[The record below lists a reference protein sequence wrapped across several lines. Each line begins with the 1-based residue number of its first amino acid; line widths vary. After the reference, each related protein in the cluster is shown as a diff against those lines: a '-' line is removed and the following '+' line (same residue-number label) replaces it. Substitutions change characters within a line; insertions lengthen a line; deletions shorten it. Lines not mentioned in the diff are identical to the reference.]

1 MSIVGRPGQSE
12 LFAGLGVLISM
23 RWPWVI
29 AATLVVAGCGG
40 TAATTATD
48 TNRAPSVTVP
58 QPFRLFTHCGILTT
72 YFAGRTFYLETL
84 DPSQVVKPVGDPL
97 GNPLATGSMTLLS
110 PHLAEFTDV
119 AGHRIRFVDYLPGEV
134 DRPYALTVLVISG
147 GNQLADVSFAGRR
160 WRTTDT
166 LPGVVG
172 PPYGNGMDAYTQVH
186 GTMTLLANGDA
197 RFTSAAGAVARF
209 SALPPAGCD

>member
-1 MSIVGRPGQSE
+1 MTSV
-12 LFAGLGVLISM
+12 
-23 RWPWVI
+23 RWTWVI
-29 AATLVVAGCGG
+29 AATLVMAGCGG
-40 TAATTATD
+40 SAATTDTTTNTAT
-48 TNRAPSVTVP
+48 APSAAPAVRVP

-72 YFAGRTFYLETL
+72 YFAGRTFYLEAL
-84 DPSQVVKPVGDPL
+84 DPSRVVNPLGDPL
-97 GNPLATGSMTLLS
+97 GNPFATGSMTLLS

-147 GNQLADVSFAGRR
+147 GNHLADVSFAGRR
-160 WRTTDT
+160 WHTTDT

-172 PPYGNGMDAYTQVH
+172 PPYGNGMDAYTQVP
-186 GTMTLLANGDA
+186 GTMTLLGDGDA

-209 SALPPAGCD
+209 SPLPPAGCD